1 MHFADLERIAHFR
14 KRLSETVAWCD
25 TKEWAAHPGQGLC
38 TPLLRPPEMRDNMQA
53 IIDSLRLLQKNGE
66 QLTVEQAAIN
76 RQWQENVKQLATKRA
91 SFLQVRAFAFSQ
103 PVQFQ
108 LGGRLLAFDP
118 QNSLDDGLA
127 GEVTQGFFDD
137 CNIPAW
143 DTWISYVIEDEA
155 PCPFNAYLLS
165 WVPEALVES
174 VEAGIHVNME
184 ECICWASDLETV
196 FVRQIRQA
204 GLIR

>member
-66 QLTVEQAAIN
+66 QLAVEQVAIN
-76 RQWQENVKQLATKRA
+76 RQWQGNGEQLATKRA
-91 SFLQVRAFAFSQ
+91 SFLQAREFAFSQ
-103 PVQFQ
+103 PVRFL

-143 DTWISYVIEDEA
+143 DTWISYVITVSFSPFCFVAIPPLKQRVRSLPGALLLA
-155 PCPFNAYLLS
+155 PMTMP
-165 WVPEALVES
+165 LVS
-174 VEAGIHVNME
+174 P
-184 ECICWASDLETV
+184 AS
-196 FVRQIRQA
+196 
-204 GLIR
+204 

>member
-1 MHFADLERIAHFR
+1 MWKIVFRRRSWIREYLEKGVMVVFPSQTYEA
-14 KRLSETVAWCD
+14 
-25 TKEWAAHPGQGLC
+25 
-38 TPLLRPPEMRDNMQA
+38 LLANCSCP
-53 IIDSLRLLQKNGE
+53 
-66 QLTVEQAAIN
+66 
-76 RQWQENVKQLATKRA
+76 
-91 SFLQVRAFAFSQ
+91 Q
-103 PVQFQ
+103 PVWFL

-118 QNSLDDGLA
+118 QNRLDDGLA

-155 PCPFNAYLLS
+155 RCPFNAYLLS

-184 ECICWASDLETV
+184 ECICWVSDLETV